1 MKTSDSNALPPL
13 FTETL
18 GLGVSPT
25 LLGNQRALERRAEG
39 QKVLHMGFGESPFPV
54 PARLKE
60 AMARETHHKQYLS
73 TAGLPA
79 LKDKILQYYCKHYAL
94 PLDDYDII
102 ITPGSKLAIYA
113 MQLAYEGDLVLP
125 IPSWVSY
132 MPQAHLLHHKVIK
145 VDTTLDDSGYQLSAD
160 ALRHAVQK
168 ARTDGLNPTKI
179 ILNSPNNPTGLCI
192 PPGSLKDIATVCAEE
207 GLVIIADDIYGMV
220 DFSGA
225 RDTIAHHA
233 PERTIITSAMSK
245 HLSLGGWRL
254 GFALVPKAMT
264 GLHEALCQIGSE
276 TWSSV
281 ASPIQYAAIEAY
293 SGHADIEDFIAD
305 CTAIHALM
313 NGYIAKRLKALGI
326 DCPAPQGGFY
336 NYPDFA
342 AFRADFAKLDV
353 HTSEDLASY
362 LLSEYDLASLPG
374 TAFGEEPEKLTLRL
388 SGCDYDGAKA
398 LEAYQNG
405 TALDEDFIST
415 YAPNVQAACDAFA
428 AFIGAVKNY

>member
-1 MKTSDSNALPPL
+1 MTSTAAQKLPPL

-25 LLGNQRALERRAEG
+25 LLGNQRALERRAQG
-39 QKVLHMGFGESPFPV
+39 QQVFHMGFGESPFPV

-60 AMARETHHKQYLS
+60 AMARETHHKQYLG
-73 TAGLPA
+73 TAGLPE
-79 LKDKILQYYCKHYAL
+79 LKEKILNYYCKHYSL
-94 PLDDYDII
+94 TKDDYDII

-132 MPQAHLLHHKVIK
+132 IPQARLLHHKVIK
-145 VDTTLDDSGYQLSAD
+145 VETTLDDAGYYLNPE
-160 ALRHAVQK
+160 ALRKTVQE
-168 ARTDGLNPTKI
+168 ARKNGLNPAKI

-192 PPGSLKDIATVCAEE
+192 HADNLKEIAAVCADE

-225 RDTIAHHA
+225 RDTIAHYA
-233 PERTIITSAMSK
+233 PERTVITSAMSK

-254 GFALVPKAMT
+254 GFALVPKSMS

-281 ASPIQYAAIEAY
+281 ASPIQYAALEAY
-293 SGHADIEDFIAD
+293 SEHADIESFIAD
-305 CTAIHALM
+305 CTSIHTLM
-313 NGYIAKRLKALGI
+313 NRYIAKHLTELGI
-326 DCPAPQGGFY
+326 QCPAPQGAFY
-336 NYPDFA
+336 TYPDFA
-342 AFRADFAKLDV
+342 PFRAELKKRNIL
-353 HTSEDLASY
+353 TSEDLASH

-374 TAFGEEPEKLTLRL
+374 TAFGEEPERLTLRL

-398 LEAYQNG
+398 LEAYQKG
-405 TALDEDFIST
+405 ATLDDDFMNT
-415 YAPNVQAACDAFA
+415 YAPNIKSSCDAFTT
-428 AFIGAVKNY
+428 FIQMLQE